1 MKKIFFFI
9 VMILV
14 NVSTLVNAQTELL
27 RDLINEALR
36 VSPEIKMLN
45 AKIIAVE
52 SKVEQNSNLPDP
64 MLSIG
69 VMSLPV
75 SSFAFNEEMMT
86 GKVIGL
92 SQEFPFPGKLSTIKN
107 SREKDVEIV
116 KLELAEKQNEIEKQI
131 TQLYY
136 DLINIRKELELTEKS
151 KKLLEDI
158 LEVVRSMYS
167 SAQSSQQNIFRLELE
182 LSKMNDMIFELK
194 GEENEIVSRINSFL
208 LRDLNTPILAE
219 YIDDINFFSF
229 TVDELISK
237 AEESRPY
244 LKSLLLSEQKEK
256 INQSIAEYDYYPM
269 FKISG
274 QYAFREKIKGVEMP
288 PSDLISVMLDVSL
301 PLNYGGKV
309 TAMVD
314 ETKAMQEMYM
324 QQYNASLQMLRSEFG
339 MITSKLN
346 SLKQRIELLQQ
357 GSLVQASSNYQSA
370 LTAYQVGEI
379 DFMNVIEAQTE
390 LLNIEKDLSRFRTK
404 YLKLL
409 SDIEFLTGSKISNKF
424 NNGDRN
430 EK

>member
-14 NVSTLVNAQTELL
+14 NVSTLVNAQMELL
-27 RDLINEALR
+27 QDLINEALR

-45 AKIIAVE
+45 AKIKAVE
-52 SKVEQNSNLPDP
+52 SKVDQNSNLPDP

-75 SSFAFNEEMMT
+75 NSFAFNEEMMT
-86 GKVIGL
+86 GKVIGV
-92 SQEFPFPGKLSTIKN
+92 SQEFPFPGKLSTIRN
-107 SREKDVEIV
+107 SREKDIEIV

-208 LRDLNTPILAE
+208 LRDLNTPILTE
-219 YIDDINFFSF
+219 YINDNNFFSF

-314 ETKAMQEMYM
+314 ETKAMQEMYR
-324 QQYNASLQMLRSEFG
+324 QQYDASLQMLRSEFG

-357 GSLVQASSNYQSA
+357 GSIVQASSNYQSA

-409 SDIEFLTGSKISNKF
+409 SDIEFLTGYKISKKF
-424 NNGDRN
+424 NNGDKN

>member
-14 NVSTLVNAQTELL
+14 NVSTLMNAQTELL
-27 RDLINEALR
+27 QDLINEALR

-64 MLSIG
+64 MYSIG
-69 VMSLPV
+69 IMSLPV

-92 SQEFPFPGKLSTIKN
+92 SQEFPFPGKLSTIRN

-116 KLELAEKQNEIEKQI
+116 KLELAEKQNEIQKQI

-208 LRDLNTPILAE
+208 LRDLNTPILTE
-219 YIDDINFFSF
+219 YINDINFFSF

-237 AEESRPY
+237 ADESRPY
-244 LKSLLLSEQKEK
+244 LKSLLLSEQREK

-274 QYAFREKIKGVEMP
+274 QYAFREKLKGVEMP

-324 QQYNASLQMLRSEFG
+324 QQYDASLQMLRSEFG

-357 GSLVQASSNYQSA
+357 GSLTQASSNYQSA

-409 SDIEFLTGSKISNKF
+409 SDIEFLTGYKISNKF

>member
-14 NVSTLVNAQTELL
+14 NVSTLMNAQTELL
-27 RDLINEALR
+27 QDLINEALR

-64 MLSIG
+64 MFSIG
-69 VMSLPV
+69 IMSLPV

-92 SQEFPFPGKLSTIKN
+92 SQEFPFPGKLSTIRN

-116 KLELAEKQNEIEKQI
+116 KLELAEKQNEIQKQI

-208 LRDLNTPILAE
+208 LRDLNTPILTE
-219 YIDDINFFSF
+219 YINDINFFSF

-237 AEESRPY
+237 ADESRPY
-244 LKSLLLSEQKEK
+244 LKSLLLSEQREK

-274 QYAFREKIKGVEMP
+274 QYAFREKLKGVEMP
-288 PSDLISVMLDVSL
+288 PSDLISIMLDVSL

-324 QQYNASLQMLRSEFG
+324 QQYDASLQMLRSEFG

-409 SDIEFLTGSKISNKF
+409 SDIEFLTGYKISNKF

>member
-14 NVSTLVNAQTELL
+14 NVSTLVNSQTELL
-27 RDLINEALR
+27 QDLINEALR
-36 VSPEIKMLN
+36 VSPEIKMLS
-45 AKIIAVE
+45 AKIIALE

-136 DLINIRKELELTEKS
+136 DLTNIRKELELTEKS

-194 GEENEIVSRINSFL
+194 GEESEIVSRINSFL
-208 LRDLNTPILAE
+208 LRDLNTPILTE

-237 AEESRPY
+237 AEKSRPY

-256 INQSIAEYDYYPM
+256 INQSIAEYDYLPM

-357 GSLVQASSNYQSA
+357 GSIVQASSNYQSA

-390 LLNIEKDLSRFRTK
+390 LLNIEKNLSRFRTK

-409 SDIEFLTGSKISNKF
+409 SDIEFLTGYKISNKF
-424 NNGDRN
+424 NNGDIN